1 MNQQIV
7 AGFPGIG
14 KSHLFKNPQ
23 GFVVADSDSSF
34 FSWADP
40 VAKVRHPEWPKNYI
54 QNIFDAETSVDILCV
69 STHKEVRDEMAM
81 NGIRYNL
88 VYPSLEMRS
97 EYIQRY
103 KDRGSD
109 PEFIALLKRMYE
121 PWINELATQK
131 GCKHIVLQS
140 GQYLADVVPD
150 IITYRLTENETL
162 KRPITLREV
171 QRICRQRNEPFI
183 APRWFALWNKYGQVV
198 FTTSPQPLVQDHGW
212 DFVPGTPIT

>member
-23 GFVVADSDSSF
+23 GFVVADSDSSL

-40 VAKVRHPEWPKNYI
+40 VAKVRDPEWPKNYI
-54 QNIFDAETSVDILCV
+54 RHIFDTETSVDILCV

-88 VYPSLEMRS
+88 VYPALEMKD

-109 PEFIALLKRMYE
+109 PGFIALLEKMYE
-121 PWINELATQK
+121 AWINELSTQK
-131 GCKHIVLQS
+131 GCKHIVLQP
-140 GQYLADVVPD
+140 GQYLSDVLPD
-150 IITYRLTENETL
+150 IITYRLTSHSSL
-162 KRPITLREV
+162 KGAMTLREV
-171 QRICRQRNEPFI
+171 QKMCEQRNESF
-183 APRWFALWNKYGQVV
+183 AVPRWFALWKYGQVV
-198 FTTSPQPLVQDHGW
+198 FSTSPQALVLRDGW
-212 DFVPGTPIT
+212 EIVPGTPGL